1 VSTSDNDRIAY
12 LLGEDVAAL
21 TPEDRAELDELR
33 TMLETPATWEEPDAR
48 LEDLVVSAIAQQ
60 AASRQGRATASD
72 A

>member
-1 VSTSDNDRIAY
+1 VSASDNDRIAY

-33 TMLETPATWEEPDAR
+33 TMLETPATWEEPDAG
-48 LEDLVVSAIAQQ
+48 LEDLVVSAIAQE
-60 AASRQGRATASD
+60 AASRQRRGTAPD